1 MDRPHEEVLLDRTP
15 QQVITLVVP
24 CDPSA
29 PRAIRSAVGNIPA
42 LDELR
47 GDLMLVASEL
57 VTNAVIH
64 SGGAGQDPVRVTIW
78 ASPGHALISVLDP
91 GISGQAAEPTRFDD
105 DAPGGWGLQIVD
117 QLAIRWGTER
127 RDGYRVWAEMAV

>member
-1 MDRPHEEVLLDRTP
+1 MGRRPEEAVLDQAP

-29 PRAIRSAVGNIPA
+29 PGAIRGA
-42 LDELR
+42 LGSVAALEELR

-64 SGGAGQDPVRVTIW
+64 SGGAGQHPVRVTVW
-78 ASPGHALISVLDP
+78 AGPGQALISVHDP
-91 GISGQAAEPTRFDD
+91 GISGQAAEPNRFDD
-105 DAPGGWGLQIVD
+105 DATSGWGLQIVD
-117 QLAIRWGTER
+117 QLAVRWGTER